1 MQRTHALPLAV
12 SVAASAMLIF
22 VGLGAKAETT
32 FDGSWNAVLVTEAG
46 KCDKSG
52 QVSAK
57 IVNGTLVNPGG
68 GVALSGRVAPGGEVS
83 GKAAM
88 GPYYVTGSGRLLS
101 NSGSGTW
108 RGQGPNGPCSGVWTA
123 NRV

>member
-1 MQRTHALPLAV
+1 MQRTHALPLVV
-12 SVAASAMLIF
+12 SVAASAMLII
-22 VGLGAKAETT
+22 VELGAKAAMT
-32 FDGSWNAVLVTEAG
+32 FDGSWNTVLVTEAG
-46 KCDKSG
+46 KCDQSG
-52 QVSAK
+52 RVSAQ
-57 IVNGTLVNPGG
+57 IVNGALVYPGG

-83 GKAAM
+83 AKAAM

-123 NRV
+123 KRV